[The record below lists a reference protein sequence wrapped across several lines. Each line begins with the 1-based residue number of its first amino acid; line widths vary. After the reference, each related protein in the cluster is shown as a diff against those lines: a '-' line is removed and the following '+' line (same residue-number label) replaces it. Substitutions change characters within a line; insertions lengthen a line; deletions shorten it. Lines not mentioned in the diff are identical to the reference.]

1 MQLFTVTMSWTLMP
15 LGWSRRRLPAD
26 SWWLSILDLQP
37 LQRDETQRWDEVY
50 YKVNRIKSYMFLIFV
65 ATSSKIK
72 MVIFGPC
79 PLAPTISDTISGQG
93 QRPGWMGGWQ
103 LCSVVWWRWMVVS
116 QLFMFPLFSHCFL
129 SLLSFFSPFSH
140 CCPFLSGTLIVAMF
154 VQQACIWGPGDEGQ
168 KDLINLKILF
178 ITPVDQEGTRITVGR
193 KPSLFSF
200 LRNKLSTTCTPYNVR
215 YHTLII
221 GSNIMWCVKNR
232 KVFNVN

>member
-103 LCSVVWWRWMVVS
+103 LCSVVWWRWMVVR
-116 QLFMFPLFSHCFL
+116 QLSISPFFSFLF
-129 SLLSFFSPFSH
+129 SLLSS
-140 CCPFLSGTLIVAMF
+140 F
-154 VQQACIWGPGDEGQ
+154 VRYANCG
-168 KDLINLKILF
+168 
-178 ITPVDQEGTRITVGR
+178 
-193 KPSLFSF
+193 
-200 LRNKLSTTCTPYNVR
+200 NVR
-215 YHTLII
+215 PTGLHLRTRRRRTKRSHQSKNIVYYSG
-221 GSNIMWCVKNR
+221 GSRGNTYNSWAEAKFILVPK
-232 KVFNVN
+232 K